1 MNLGWLNADIVQAFG
16 VALATVIGAVT
27 ARQAGQ
33 VRQLQA
39 RVTELES
46 QDLTDAD
53 RYRTLVRLVR
63 QFQRQRDDLALTVGR
78 VDPTVKVPEAPT
90 VPDWLAGDL

>member
-16 VALATVIGAVT
+16 VALATVIGAIT

-39 RVTELES
+39 RVTELEN

-63 QFQRQRDDLALTVGR
+63 QFQRQRDDLATTVAR
-78 VDPTVKVPEAPT
+78 ADPTMKVAEAPAI
-90 VPDWLAGDL
+90 PDWLAGDL

>member
-16 VALATVIGAVT
+16 VALATVIGAIT

-39 RVTELES
+39 RVTELEG

-63 QFQRQRDDLALTVGR
+63 QFQRQRDDLAVVVGR
-78 VDPTVKVPEAPT
+78 TDPTAKVPEAPEI
-90 VPDWLAGDL
+90 PEWLAGEL

>member
-16 VALATVIGAVT
+16 VALATVIGAIT

-39 RVTELES
+39 RVTELEG

-53 RYRTLVRLVR
+53 RYSTLVRLVR
-63 QFQRQRDDLALTVGR
+63 QFQRQRDDLAVVVGR
-78 VDPTVKVPEAPT
+78 KDPTVKVPDAPPI
-90 VPDWLAGDL
+90 PDWLIGDL